1 MSTRLDAQNG
11 PWGVTQR
18 SKLGAWNHVLLHL
31 VCVESMIS
39 RMMLHDAFIPK
50 FVEKILPSVLLQ
62 RLSITALTL
71 TEGTIRRTTDLHVV
85 EDGMPQQQKVTLI
98 GVEHVQGSPPVTPC
112 ELASSELGR
121 AWLMG

>member
-1 MSTRLDAQNG
+1 MVLDEI
-11 PWGVTQR
+11 
-18 SKLGAWNHVLLHL
+18 L
-31 VCVESMIS
+31 
-39 RMMLHDAFIPK
+39 IPE
-50 FVEKILPSVLLQ
+50 FVKQILASVFLQ
-62 RLSITALTL
+62 R
-71 TEGTIRRTTDLHVV
+71 LHVV